1 LPAQSGEEQQDRPG
15 GQNEARMGDK
25 EERSPLLGVGTAPKG
40 PGAACVAVL
49 VAQALEQVAF
59 CSISTSLV
67 PYLSSSSTFGWGG
80 TQAAQASLLFLC
92 ASDLLSP
99 VGGWVADVYLGCHG
113 TLLLSFSLCLLVA
126 CLLPV
131 ATTLDGRLS
140 LCGQLPPGTIQNCSW
155 IHGGAC
161 QGQPPE
167 LYCAPTIYTSL
178 LLLAL
183 GVSSIKANLG
193 PFGADQVLGQAGNAT
208 RCFFSWFSW
217 STSLGAAFSL
227 LLVASV
233 QHSISFLATYLI
245 PVACLALVLLLF
257 LLATPTFII
266 QPPVGS
272 QVSSMIKL
280 ALKTFGCARLG
291 KMRASAG
298 RWEAE
303 ELLPSS
309 RAQPGAPS
317 AEDDLA
323 NFQVLSRLLPV
334 VLTFVPHRVVCW
346 QVRWEAASVPGRGP
360 GCCWFHPGAAGP
372 RSHHLAAFQM
382 LSTYHLQDA
391 WLLLASA
398 VVPLALV
405 PLKDYIF
412 DPFLASRKLLP
423 SALQQMALGMF
434 FSLTSILTAGSLE
447 WARLRYVRGE
457 QLVPRLDV
465 AATLPVWWQLPQYL
479 LLGIGELFISISTL
493 QFACTEAPRSM
504 KGAVLGLF
512 FFTSGLGSLLGEGL
526 LSLLSEPTRGWVH
539 CPTDPGSRDHCRT
552 DSYFFL
558 LGGVQL
564 TNCLLFSCT
573 SRHYQ

>member
-1 LPAQSGEEQQDRPG
+1 QDQPR
-15 GQNEARMGDK
+15 GQNEARMGDNG
-25 EERSPLLGVGTAPKG
+25 ERSPLLGVGTAPKG

-49 VAQALEQVAF
+49 VAEALQKVAF

-67 PYLSSSSTFGWGG
+67 PYLSSSSTFGWRG
-80 TQAAQASLLFLC
+80 TQAAQASLLFLG

-99 VGGWVADVYLGCHG
+99 VGGWLADVYLGCHG

-131 ATTLDGRLS
+131 TTTLDGRLS
-140 LCGQLPPGTIQNCSW
+140 LCGQLPAGTIQNCSW
-155 IHGGAC
+155 NHGGTC

-193 PFGADQVLGQAGNAT
+193 PFGTDQVLGQAGNAT
-208 RCFFSWFSW
+208 WCFFNWFSW

-233 QHSISFLATYLI
+233 QHSISFLAAYLI
-245 PVACLALVLLLF
+245 PVACLALALLF
-257 LLATPTFII
+257 LLAAPTFII

-280 ALKTFGCARLG
+280 ALKTFGCARLE
-291 KMRASAG
+291 KMRASAD

-303 ELLPSS
+303 DLLPSS
-309 RAQPGAPS
+309 RTQPGAPS
-317 AEDDLA
+317 AEEDLA

-334 VLTFVPHRVVCW
+334 VLTFIPHRVVCW
-346 QVRWEAASVPGRGP
+346 
-360 GCCWFHPGAAGP
+360 
-372 RSHHLAAFQM
+372 QM
-382 LSTYHLQDA
+382 LSTYHLQGLRLRAPSAFQQGPSTAQAYALPDA

-405 PLKDYIF
+405 PLKNFIF
-412 DPFLASRKLLP
+412 DPFLARRKLLP

-434 FSLTSILTAGSLE
+434 FSLSSILTAGSLE
-447 WARLRYVRGE
+447 RARLRYVHSE
-457 QLVPRLDV
+457 QLVPRLGV

-479 LLGIGELFISISTL
+479 LLGISELFISISTL
-493 QFACTEAPRSM
+493 QFACTEGPKSM

-526 LSLLSEPTRGWVH
+526 LSLLSDPTRGWVH
-539 CPTDPGSRDHCRT
+539 CPMDPGSRDHCRT

>member
-1 LPAQSGEEQQDRPG
+1 G
-15 GQNEARMGDK
+15 
-25 EERSPLLGVGTAPKG
+25 ERSPLLGAGTAPKG
-40 PGAACVAVL
+40 PGAAFVAVL
-49 VAQALEQVAF
+49 VAEALEKVAF

-67 PYLSSSSTFGWGG
+67 PYLSSSSAFGWGS
-80 TQAAQASLLFLC
+80 TQAAQASLLFLG

-99 VGGWVADVYLGCHG
+99 VGGWLADVYLGCHG

-131 ATTLDGRLS
+131 TTTLDGRLS
-140 LCGQLPPGTIQNCSW
+140 LCGQLPAGTIPNCSW
-155 IHGGAC
+155 NHGGTC

-183 GVSSIKANLG
+183 GLSSIKANLG
-193 PFGADQVLGQAGNAT
+193 PFGAGQVLGQAGNAT
-208 RCFFSWFSW
+208 RCFFNWFSW
-217 STSLGAAFSL
+217 SSSLGAAFSL

-233 QHSISFLATYLI
+233 QHNISFLATYLI
-245 PVACLALVLLLF
+245 PVACLALALLLF
-257 LLATPTFII
+257 LLATPTFIT

-291 KMRASAG
+291 KMRARLSADL
-298 RWEAE
+298 WEAE
-303 ELLPSS
+303 DLLPSS

-317 AEDDLA
+317 AEEDLA

-334 VLTFVPHRVVCW
+334 VLTFIPHRVVCW
-346 QVRWEAASVPGRGP
+346 Q
-360 GCCWFHPGAAGP
+360 
-372 RSHHLAAFQM
+372 M
-382 LSTYHLQDA
+382 LPTYHLQGLRLRSPSALQQGPSTAQAYSLPDA
-391 WLLLASA
+391 WLVLASA

-405 PLKDYIF
+405 PLKNSII
-412 DPFLASRKLLP
+412 DPFLARRKLLP

-447 WARLRYVRGE
+447 RARLRYSE
-457 QLVPRLDV
+457 QLVPHLDV

-479 LLGIGELFISISTL
+479 LLGISELLISISTL
-493 QFACTEAPRSM
+493 QFACTEAPKSM

-526 LSLLSEPTRGWVH
+526 LSLLSGSTRGWVH

-573 SRHYQ
+573 SRRYQ